1 VGEQSGAGDGRRCPG
16 RGLAESGAH
25 RARGVEELREAS
37 RALVAVAHDLRR
49 SRRGRSEQRAEKLV
63 AESLGR

>member
-1 VGEQSGAGDGRRCPG
+1 MDADVQGAALRN
-16 RGLAESGAH
+16 
-25 RARGVEELREAS
+25 RARIARGASEELREAS
-37 RALVAVAHDLRR
+37 RALVAVSHDLRR